1 MGPGPDP
8 SRINELSRHGLK
20 GSCSKMQS
28 QHHLHD
34 VHMGEDRYEIGRAY
48 DTDAVIL
55 AARGEYLE
63 DEIEDEDCCECCC
76 CHGPRCLAR

>member
-1 MGPGPDP
+1 
-8 SRINELSRHGLK
+8 
-20 GSCSKMQS
+20 
-28 QHHLHD
+28 
-34 VHMGEDRYEIGRAY
+34 MGEDGYEIGRAY

-76 CHGPRCLAR
+76 CHGPICLAR